1 MPTVYETLAA
11 ARRRLTGSDSAVLD
25 AELLL
30 TEVLGLPRA
39 RLLTEDRRELTADE
53 AARFEALLARR
64 AAGEPVAYLVG
75 RRGFWTLEVEV
86 TPDVLVPR
94 PETELLVE
102 LALARLPA
110 GPCSVLDLGTGSG
123 ALALAIA
130 AERPDAAVDAVDE
143 SAAAVAVARG
153 NAVLAGLGNVRVE
166 VGHWFAPVA
175 GRRYDVIV
183 ANPPYLA
190 ADDPHLPALAFEPR
204 EALVAGPTGLEA
216 IAEIVAAAPAH
227 LVPGGWLLVE
237 HGAAQG
243 AAVRRL
249 VAGAGL
255 AGIATFRD
263 LAGLER
269 AAAGRAPGAPPGA
282 AE

>member
-1 MPTVYETLAA
+1 MPTVYEALTA
-11 ARRRLTGSDSAVLD
+11 ARRRLTGSDSAALD

-30 TEVLGLPRA
+30 AEVLGLQRA
-39 RLLTEDRRELTADE
+39 RLLTEDRRALRTDE
-53 AARFEALLARR
+53 TARFEALVARR
-64 AAGEPVAYLVG
+64 AAGEPVAYLIG

-102 LALARLPA
+102 LALLRLPA
-110 GPCSVLDLGTGSG
+110 GPCRVLDLGTGSG
-123 ALALAIA
+123 ALALALA
-130 AERPDAAVDAVDE
+130 TERPDAAVDAVDE
-143 SAAAVAVARG
+143 SPAAAAVACG
-153 NAVLAGLGNVRVE
+153 NAALAGLGNVRVE

-175 GRRYDVIV
+175 GRYYDVIV

-190 ADDPHLPALAFEPR
+190 ADDPHLPALAYEPR

-227 LVPGGWLLVE
+227 LVPDGSLLVE
-237 HGAAQG
+237 HGATQG
-243 AAVRRL
+243 EAVRGL
-249 VAGAGL
+249 MAQAGL
-255 AGIATFRD
+255 AGVATFRD

-269 AAAGRAPGAPPGA
+269 ATLGRLPGAPQPA
-282 AE
+282 AG